1 MGRMMGIEPIY
12 KIIWKGYF
20 MKYKSKTFRNENFF
34 VLYDTNDN
42 IVSYFDNF
50 SDLKK
55 VLNYALNDLVHQYN
69 RNNTDI
75 ITIIIGNKKYKL
87 ATFR

>member
-1 MGRMMGIEPIY
+1 
-12 KIIWKGYF
+12 
-20 MKYKSKTFRNENFF
+20 MKYKTKTFRNENFF

-50 SDLKK
+50 SDLAK
-55 VLNYALNDLVHQYN
+55 VLRYALKDLVHQYN

-75 ITIIIGNKKYKL
+75 ITVIIGNKKYKL

>member
-1 MGRMMGIEPIY
+1 
-12 KIIWKGYF
+12 
-20 MKYKSKTFRNENFF
+20 MKYRSKTFKNDNFF

-50 SDLKK
+50 EDLSKILK
-55 VLNYALNDLVHQYN
+55 YALRDLVHQYN

-75 ITIIIGNKKYKL
+75 ITVIIGNKKYKL

>member
-1 MGRMMGIEPIY
+1 
-12 KIIWKGYF
+12 
-20 MKYKSKTFRNENFF
+20 MKYRSKTFKNDNFF

-50 SDLKK
+50 EDLSKILK
-55 VLNYALNDLVHQYN
+55 YALNDLVHQYN

-75 ITIIIGNKKYKL
+75 ITVIIGNKKYKL

>member
-1 MGRMMGIEPIY
+1 
-12 KIIWKGYF
+12 
-20 MKYKSKTFRNENFF
+20 MKYRSKTFRNENFF

-50 SDLKK
+50 SDLTR
-55 VLNYALNDLVHQYN
+55 VLEYQLRNLVYQFNHSES
-69 RNNTDI
+69 DI
-75 ITIIIGNKKYKL
+75 ITVIIGNKKYKL